1 MNLSNELISYIGAL
15 IGEDVRRTAGTNR
28 HVDSRAMRL
37 QWVQAIESAYREA
50 EQRERDM
57 ETMPSYRRIQA
68 G

>member
-1 MNLSNELISYIGAL
+1 MNIKLPALLMQKIGHHLRQSGDKEAQAMWLTAIATAL
-15 IGEDVRRTAGTNR
+15 
-28 HVDSRAMRL
+28 
-37 QWVQAIESAYREA
+37 REA

>member
-1 MNLSNELISYIGAL
+1 MNIELPALLMQKIGHHLRQSGDKEAQAMW
-15 IGEDVRRTAGTNR
+15 VR
-28 HVDSRAMRL
+28 
-37 QWVQAIESAYREA
+37 AIESAYREA